1 MDLVALHRISRQ
13 SSKDAY
19 SYPIIRLPK
28 RYQTVVGSKAEIYST
43 EYLGRQAFLVV
54 VDNLVDN
61 LTTSQDKKGEKSG
74 NGKNRISKEKV
85 QNQERGC
92 GGNASPRCCYG
103 DSNPSRGRER
113 PA

>member
-28 RYQTVVGSKAEIYST
+28 RYQSVVGSNAEIYTT

-54 VDNLVDN
+54 VDNSVDN
-61 LTTSQDKKGEKSG
+61 FTSSPVKKGKKTE
-74 NGKNRISKEKV
+74 NGKDWISKEKV

-92 GGNASPRCCYG
+92 GGNTSPRCCYG